1 MYLKKEMFFMSIID
15 YTKNLTMF
23 DDYELKVIEMIIDE
37 LKLK

>member
-1 MYLKKEMFFMSIID
+1 MSIID